1 MALSIQ
7 DALTLVQSLVPLRTS
22 FLEGWVAQDLCHQK
36 ECSYMF
42 VQAEERAKN
51 IQPRKL
57 VPQKRSL
64 IQSGNGL
71 SVLV

>member
-1 MALSIQ
+1 MALYIQ

-42 VQAEERAKN
+42 DQTEERAEN

-57 VPQKRSL
+57 GPLKRTL
-64 IQSGNGL
+64 FQPGNRL